1 MSRRARD
8 METPEQQYARQ
19 QAGPAAQRARE
30 AAAKAY
36 DQGVR
41 DDNAVWAIG
50 REGRRGYDREAAAA
64 HAASRDKHFDRAA
77 RLQAEADKHEAL
89 ARQPE
94 PKKRGWFR

>member
-8 METPEQQYARQ
+8 IETPEQQYARQ
-19 QAGPAAQRARE
+19 QAGAAAQRSRE

-36 DQGVR
+36 SQAQL

-50 REGRRGYDREAAAA
+50 REGRRGYDPQAAAA
-64 HAASRDKHFDRAA
+64 HAASRDKHYDRAA
-77 RLQAEADKHEAL
+77 RHQAEAEKYEAI
-89 ARQPE
+89 AHQPE